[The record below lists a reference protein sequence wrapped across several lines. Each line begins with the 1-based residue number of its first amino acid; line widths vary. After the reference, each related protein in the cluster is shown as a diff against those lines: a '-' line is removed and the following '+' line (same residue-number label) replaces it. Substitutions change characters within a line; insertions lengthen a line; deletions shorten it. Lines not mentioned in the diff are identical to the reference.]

1 MSDTEKKS
9 LQVTTYLPKEV
20 LDQLKI
26 WMDEN
31 YQRERVSSRIAEA

>member
-1 MSDTEKKS
+1 
-9 LQVTTYLPKEV
+9 V